1 MGGRG
6 RRLRRFWRWLFRAYG
21 GAKAGGPRCGE
32 PGAEPRARR
41 NPGLRNEGDVERRL
55 GGWHDAGGAG
65 PWLLS
70 SIGWRLYGNG
80 HRWRRLLALQTAA
93 CWGLWARPVGRL
105 LAVEAAALAR
115 LTARCAADWG
125 RKWLLSRRN
134 VEGGASGERRTPRRG
149 LQWQTGG
156 WQAAVTVTGDAV
168 VVRVGRLDACF
179 VWPLSEVGVV
189 NLCIVKVLGV
199 RLGGRIAAL
208 QVGQPPRLVNGE
220 EWVPVGAQQVR
231 PRLPPLCCCVCAG
244 NPIQQSVE
252 DASSQWL
259 RV

>member
-1 MGGRG
+1 M
-6 RRLRRFWRWLFRAYG
+6 
-21 GAKAGGPRCGE
+21 
-32 PGAEPRARR
+32 
-41 NPGLRNEGDVERRL
+41 
-55 GGWHDAGGAG
+55 
-65 PWLLS
+65 
-70 SIGWRLYGNG
+70 
-80 HRWRRLLALQTAA
+80 
-93 CWGLWARPVGRL
+93 
-105 LAVEAAALAR
+105 
-115 LTARCAADWG
+115 
-125 RKWLLSRRN
+125 LSRRN

-189 NLCIVKVLGV
+189 NLCIVEVLGV
-199 RLGGRIAAL
+199 RLWGRTAAL

-220 EWVPVGAQQVR
+220 EWVPVGAREVR

-244 NPIQQSVE
+244 NSIQQSVE
-252 DASSQWL
+252 DASSAWL